1 MTFIKSVFMYIQK
14 GEYMKNNKSRFIVIL
29 LMLSMVAVACG
40 GDTAE
45 EVVETPEVTE
55 APQETL
61 AAPATTA
68 PPPEVIVVWA
78 EEKVATAL
86 DPLVGAYE
94 AAAGVDVEV
103 VVYEFG
109 AIRTDVQTAGPAGE
123 GPDVFLGAHDWVG
136 ELAANGVIQPINLS
150 SVSADLFEVGIN
162 AFSYDGMSY
171 GFPYATEAI
180 AMYYNADLTDGVPAS
195 WDDVKAACDAA
206 GTELCVGAPGGGG
219 GADAYHNHPFVA
231 SAGGYVFKI
240 SGGFDPND
248 VGLDNANALVS
259 AEYLDSLVKDGVVAS
274 TDYGGSMSAFQEG
287 RALFWMTGPWARNDA
302 SAVNYNVGLIP
313 AFGDSPATPFVGVR
327 GAMVSSFSEKKL
339 LAESFILDFFAT
351 VEVQEAMY
359 NSDPRL
365 PATKSL
371 FAIVE
376 AADPVAAVFAAS
388 ASNGI
393 PMPNIPE
400 MGSVWGPFGDALL
413 IIRDQAYGT
422 NEETGVTV
430 NSATDA
436 MKLAAEQIRTAIA
449 GG

>member
-1 MTFIKSVFMYIQK
+1 MYIQK

-103 VVYEFG
+103 VVYDFG

-162 AFSYDGMSY
+162 AFNYDGMSY

-376 AADPVAAVFAAS
+376 AADPVAAAFAAS

>member
-1 MTFIKSVFMYIQK
+1 MYIQK
-14 GEYMKNNKSRFIVIL
+14 GDYMKNNKSRFIVIL
-29 LMLSMVAVACG
+29 LMFSMVAVSCG

-55 APQETL
+55 APKETL

-103 VVYEFG
+103 VVYDFG

-136 ELAANGVIQPINLS
+136 ELAANGVLQPINLG
-150 SVSADLFEVGIN
+150 SVASDLFDVGIN

-180 AMYYNADLTDGVPAS
+180 AMYYNADLTDGVPAT

-231 SAGGYVFKI
+231 SAGGYVFKVQ
-240 SGGFDPND
+240 GGFDPND
-248 VGLDNANALVS
+248 VGLDNEGALAS
-259 AEYLDSLVKDGVVAS
+259 AEYLDTLVKEGVVAS
-274 TDYGGSMSAFQEG
+274 TDYGASMSAFQEG
-287 RALFWMTGPWARNDA
+287 RSLFWMTGPWARNDA

-313 AFGDSPATPFVGVR
+313 SFGDMSATPFVGVR
-327 GAMVSSFSEKKL
+327 GAMVSSFSDKKL

-376 AADPVAAVFAAS
+376 AADPIAAAFAAS

>member
-1 MTFIKSVFMYIQK
+1 MYIQK

-162 AFSYDGMSY
+162 AFNYDGMSY

-259 AEYLDSLVKDGVVAS
+259 AEYLDSLVKNGVVAS

-287 RALFWMTGPWARNDA
+287 RSLFWMTGPWARNDA

-376 AADPVAAVFAAS
+376 AADPVAAAFAAS

>member
-1 MTFIKSVFMYIQK
+1 MYIQK

-103 VVYEFG
+103 VVYDFG

-162 AFSYDGMSY
+162 AFNYDGMSY

>member
-1 MTFIKSVFMYIQK
+1 MTFIKSVCMYIQK

-162 AFSYDGMSY
+162 AFNYDGMSY

-376 AADPVAAVFAAS
+376 AADPVAAAFAAS

>member
-1 MTFIKSVFMYIQK
+1 MYIQK
-14 GEYMKNNKSRFIVIL
+14 GEYMKTNKSRFIVIL

-40 GDTAE
+40 GDTADD
-45 EVVETPEVTE
+45 VAETPEVTE

-103 VVYEFG
+103 VVYDFG

-136 ELAANGVIQPINLS
+136 ELAANGVIQPINLA
-150 SVSADLFEVGIN
+150 SVTADLFEVGIN

-180 AMYYNADLTDGVPAS
+180 AMYYNADLTDSVPTT

-231 SAGGYVFKI
+231 SAGGYVFKVQ
-240 SGGFDPND
+240 GGFDPND
-248 VGLDNANALVS
+248 VGLDNEGALAS
-259 AEYLDSLVKDGVVAS
+259 AEYLDTLVKEGVVAS
-274 TDYGGSMSAFQEG
+274 TDYGASMSAFQEG
-287 RALFWMTGPWARNDA
+287 RSLFWMTGPWARNDA

-313 AFGDSPATPFVGVR
+313 SFNDSPATPFVGVR
-327 GAMVSSFSEKKL
+327 GAMVSSFSDKKL

-376 AADPVAAVFAAS
+376 AADPIAAAFAAS